1 MHKSNVLRSARCM
14 KMTNN
19 IEGHGEGKRRG
30 PVLTWHAA
38 LCKQP
43 WLSQTCTWDN
53 EFQECARILG
63 PGAPTHSSTHFEQ
76 GLLPALR
83 LCHNIIP
90 QPPPSLPRSLLLSLS
105 PFFPL
110 SLNYPQQK
118 RNKNGTHT
126 YQEVSKRSA
135 YGVETDIFQARAHI
149 KTL

>member
-1 MHKSNVLRSARCM
+1 MHKSNVLGSARCM

-63 PGAPTHSSTHFEQ
+63 LGAPTHSSTHFEQ

-90 QPPPSLPRSLLLSLS
+90 QPPPSLPRSLPLSFSLSLS
-105 PFFPL
+105 LLPTLTQL
-110 SLNYPQQK
+110 STAETQQK
-118 RNKNGTHT
+118 WHT
-126 YQEVSKRSA
+126 YLPGS
-135 YGVETDIFQARAHI
+135 
-149 KTL
+149 L